1 MKLRNKDTKKY
12 LLSVAV
18 CTFVAYVVLA
28 IFLYGE
34 IYYGIMWAICICLLN
49 VITALIAWKLAK
61 SDCKQA
67 LLILQ
72 LELNSLVLLFL
83 MGVTFLS
90 ITDGTI
96 AFLFAL
102 FFFILWGIFNLF
114 TVGLSL
120 AVYAFFQ
127 RKFANKITKKGG

>member
-1 MKLRNKDTKKY
+1 MKLRDKDTKIY

-18 CTFVAYVVLA
+18 CTFVAYVVPA
-28 IFLYGE
+28 VFFYEE
-34 IYYGIMWAICICLLN
+34 IGYGIMRAICVCLLN
-49 VITALIAWKLAK
+49 VITASLAWKLAK
-61 SDCKQA
+61 SDSKLS

-72 LELNSLVLLFL
+72 LELNSLGLLFL

-114 TVGLSL
+114 AIGLSL
-120 AVYAFFQ
+120 AVYSFIQ
-127 RKFANKITKKGG
+127 RKMCNKRNI